1 MVVCGCKSHILI
13 TSGRRALSEQQLR
26 AESERP
32 PNDVHARLVTWR
44 VDGTPLE
51 SFQLQDDVAKI
62 LDMSNTTSRVRP
74 ISGTEPTDD
83 RGSPASCPAN
93 QLRPHLVMLQAQG
106 RPVIRSPQNLRLHR
120 ALVELD
126 FIDLVEEL
134 NEAAQLKDQS
144 AAEPILITTNGTI
157 LAGFGRWRLAVLEGR
172 REVHCIEHPISEEES
187 LQFILNHHKPRRGW
201 NAFVRIRLAL
211 TMESSLQKKALDNM
225 RAGGRYK
232 GSANL
237 PEAQRLDVRQQIA
250 HAAGVGV
257 RNVSNVKVIL
267 KTAHPRLIAAL
278 REGTLTINAA
288 MQFCKLPKSEQLE
301 RLIRR
306 SEERETDKVIRRS
319 IAHPKEQTIG
329 ADGATILDALRQQ
342 EARQPGS
349 VVVRLSRR
357 QHTVILVGQD
367 LLTKSHSQEELKL
380 I

>member
-1 MVVCGCKSHILI
+1 MVRV
-13 TSGRRALSEQQLR
+13 TERLR
-26 AESERP
+26 I
-32 PNDVHARLVTWR
+32 H
-44 VDGTPLE
+44 
-51 SFQLQDDVAKI
+51 
-62 LDMSNTTSRVRP
+62 
-74 ISGTEPTDD
+74 
-83 RGSPASCPAN
+83 PA
-93 QLRPHLVMLQAQG
+93 
-106 RPVIRSPQNLRLHR
+106 
-120 ALVELD
+120 
-126 FIDLVEEL
+126 VEEL
-134 NEAAQLKDQS
+134 CLSDVVDEINETARLKDRPLL
-144 AAEPILITTNGTI
+144 EPILITMNGTI
-157 LAGFGRWRLAVLEGR
+157 LAGFGRWRLAVLEGK
-172 REVHCIEHPISEEES
+172 REVHCLEHPISEEES

-225 RAGGRYK
+225 RAGGKYK
-232 GSANL
+232 GWANL
-237 PEAQRLDVRQQIA
+237 PEAQHLDVRQQIA
-250 HAAGVGV
+250 HTAGVGV
-257 RNVSNVKVIL
+257 RNVTNVKTIL

-288 MQFCKLPKSEQLE
+288 MQLCKLPKSEQLE
-301 RLIRR
+301 RFIRR

-367 LLTKSHSQEELKL
+367 LLTQLHSHEALKL